1 MLYWFILHFAIGL
14 TGTWLARRYAIRH
27 DLIDQPGERR
37 SHGIPTP
44 RGGGI
49 AIVIALLVGAC
60 VLGWRNPQ
68 QIVPIAG
75 FTIGLLLVAGVGI
88 VDDHKPLS
96 PWLRLGVQA
105 IAAAIFALAMAG
117 VSGDLLTAL
126 IAFAAVM
133 VLTNVWNFMDGINGL
148 ATTQAVLV
156 TAGLVLIVGGIW
168 GWIAFALIAAC
179 MGFLPFNF
187 PRARV
192 FLGDVGSGA
201 LGFAAAALLVAT
213 MTTGRFP
220 GVLLLLPLSAF
231 LVDSGLTLFRRIVR
245 GERWWNPHA
254 QHAYQRWAAASGAH
268 TTVTFM
274 YAGWTAASWLFAWWL
289 APGTKGTMAFWCMV
303 WFIMTAGSWA
313 WLQYSHG
320 IDSGPQASATEKD
333 RK

>member
-75 FTIGLLLVAGVGI
+75 FAVGLLLVAGVGM
-88 VDDHKPLS
+88 VDDHRPLS
-96 PWLRLGVQA
+96 PWLRLAVQA
-105 IAAAIFALAMAG
+105 LAAAIFALAMAG

-156 TAGLVLIVGGIW
+156 TAGVVLIVGGIW
-168 GWIAFALIAAC
+168 GWIATALIAAC

-187 PRARV
+187 PKARV
-192 FLGDVGSGA
+192 FLGD
-201 LGFAAAALLVAT
+201 
-213 MTTGRFP
+213 
-220 GVLLLLPLSAF
+220 
-231 LVDSGLTLFRRIVR
+231 
-245 GERWWNPHA
+245 
-254 QHAYQRWAAASGAH
+254 
-268 TTVTFM
+268 
-274 YAGWTAASWLFAWWL
+274 
-289 APGTKGTMAFWCMV
+289 
-303 WFIMTAGSWA
+303 
-313 WLQYSHG
+313 
-320 IDSGPQASATEKD
+320 
-333 RK
+333 